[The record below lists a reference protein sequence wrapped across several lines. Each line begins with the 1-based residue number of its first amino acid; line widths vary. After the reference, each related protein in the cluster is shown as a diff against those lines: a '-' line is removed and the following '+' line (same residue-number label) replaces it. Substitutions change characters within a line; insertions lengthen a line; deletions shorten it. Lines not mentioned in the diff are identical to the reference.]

1 MPQIS
6 QTRPLKG
13 RAGRDQLGR
22 SSRSALTLSE
32 FRAQLISARFHL
44 CASMASE
51 VSRHALGEVTN
62 D

>member
-1 MPQIS
+1 MSQTS
-6 QTRPLKG
+6 QTRPWKG
-13 RAGRDQLGR
+13 RVGRDQLGR

-44 CASMASE
+44 SASMARE
-51 VSRHALGEVTN
+51 VSSHALGEVAN